1 MHNIGFAIE
10 MLHFLYFIALAHTG
24 CELYTFYNEYKNC
37 SNKLMILHIKM
48 GGGGGILDT
57 VLSLCHFLKSYTAI
71 SKVLSSKYHPSTFCC
86 STHILFEAFVFIQM
100 TSSLRRLKV

>member
-48 GGGGGILDT
+48 GGGGGNTGYGFKFVPLFKK
-57 VLSLCHFLKSYTAI
+57 LHCHF
-71 SKVLSSKYHPSTFCC
+71 
-86 STHILFEAFVFIQM
+86 
-100 TSSLRRLKV
+100 